1 MLTRCPN
8 CETAFRVTPEQLKA
22 RQGKVR
28 CGECQHV
35 FNALESLVEEA
46 KIVIS
51 PPVADVGATT
61 PRDDS
66 DTSDKPVAST
76 APQETPIAEPSAS
89 VTAYIGPQQNTAVE
103 SESSET
109 PPIVD
114 HDASPTNEVAVSAD
128 LAGVP
133 SVAATTVAVEQS
145 ASVPAESQ
153 AAPLPPSAP
162 SSSPGAPVDTP
173 IAPTQPVPLPSFEP
187 LLHESP
193 SDPTS
198 PAMRW
203 LWFGGTGVAAFAIA
217 VQVLIH
223 FRVELAVSTPSLR
236 PVLEVLCHPVGCSVD
251 LPSLVD
257 LMTIE
262 SSDLQPDGDRKNVL
276 MLTATLRNRAPFA
289 QQFPHLELSLTDA
302 ADKAIARRVLTP
314 EDYLVADVTPEGV
327 RSKDAFVSKGLPTG
341 EFSLKLPIDGSQI
354 AASGYR
360 LYLFYP

>member
-1 MLTRCPN
+1 LLTRCPS

-46 KIVIS
+46 KISLS
-51 PPVADVGATT
+51 PPVAEVAGAT
-61 PRDDS
+61 PGNDS
-66 DTSDKPVAST
+66 DTDDQPVAST
-76 APQETPIAEPSAS
+76 VPQEAPIAEQSAP
-89 VTAYIGPQQNTAVE
+89 VTATIGPQQNTAVD
-103 SESSET
+103 SESSKT

-114 HDASPTNEVAVSAD
+114 HDASPPHEVAMSAD
-128 LAGVP
+128 LAGVAGM
-133 SVAATTVAVEQS
+133 VATTVTVEQS
-145 ASVPAESQ
+145 LSIPAEPQ
-153 AAPLPPSAP
+153 AP
-162 SSSPGAPVDTP
+162 SLPASSPFPTPVDDP
-173 IAPTQPVPLPSFEP
+173 IALTQPPPPPSFEP

-193 SDPTS
+193 SVSIS

-203 LWFGGTGVAAFAIA
+203 LWFGGAGVAVLALTI
-217 VQVLIH
+217 QVLIH
-223 FRVELAVSTPSLR
+223 FRVELAVHTPSLR
-236 PVLEVLCHPVGCSVD
+236 PVLEALCRPVGCSVD

-314 EDYLVADVTPEGV
+314 VDYLVADVTPEGV
-327 RSKDAFVSKGLPTG
+327 RSKDTFVSKGLPTG
-341 EFSLKLPIDGSQI
+341 EFSLKLPIDGSQT